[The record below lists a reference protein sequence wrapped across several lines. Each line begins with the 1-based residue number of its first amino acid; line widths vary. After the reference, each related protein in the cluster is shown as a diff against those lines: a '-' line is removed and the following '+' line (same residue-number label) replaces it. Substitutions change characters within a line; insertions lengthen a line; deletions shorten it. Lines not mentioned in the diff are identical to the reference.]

1 MFKNTTG
8 LLGRLGRSQI
18 QNKNHRQFSIKAT
31 STTDDNSSSTS
42 TQEIK
47 DASENVQNTK
57 TVTPRAGG
65 YGGFAQAMAKM
76 EGHESFTKLLKKS
89 PLVQM
94 GDPQGKIVEGRI
106 VHVVNDDLY
115 IDFGLKFNCVCTR
128 PNKNGESYVLGKKVR
143 LLVHDLELSTRF
155 LGAKTDL
162 TILEADC
169 TLIGLAGKTQDF
181 SQSES
186 SSVSLS

>member
-1 MFKNTTG
+1 MFKNTAG
-8 LLGRLGRSQI
+8 LLDRLARSQI
-18 QNKNHRQFSIKAT
+18 QKNRSLYRQFTIKAT
-31 STTDDNSSSTS
+31 STTDDKSTP
-42 TQEIK
+42 EIQ
-47 DASENVQNTK
+47 DASENVQSTK
-57 TVTPRAGG
+57 TASSKPGG

-94 GDPQGKIVEGRI
+94 GDPQGKIIEGRI

-115 IDFGLKFNCVCTR
+115 IDFGLKFNCVCPR
-128 PNKNGESYVLGKKVR
+128 PNKNGQAYTLGKKVR
-143 LLVHDLELSTRF
+143 LIVHDLELSTRF

-186 SSVSLS
+186 SSVTVS